1 MGEKVTQKQDIA
13 VERARALHHAMM
25 RRPPR
30 AHMCLVPRRDEGDS
44 VRTRAIDAAPF
55 VVRAVREE
63 TMSVLGVRLTVRS
76 GGT

>member
-1 MGEKVTQKQDIA
+1 MTLA
-13 VERARALHHAMM
+13 RYSNRARRSNGAWGLSKPR
-25 RRPPR
+25 RRPRRR
-30 AHMCLVPRRDEGDS
+30 ARRRDEGDS